1 MLRSIVA
8 RVGKCNG
15 VAVDRHTVRL
25 LRPSMACLNVR
36 PATNEQRRGVAATAH
51 AIANPKLVHIE
62 KRWEAMQPEEQAELW
77 MELRD
82 RMKLDWQEMTW
93 QEKKAAYWIAFGPHG
108 PRAVTPPGENWLV
121 FKYTMLGVAAGVAI
135 FAILRQFAKEKPKTM
150 TREWQEMT
158 NEYLRSQNVEPI
170 TGLSSEGYKGE
181 GMVQGK
187 STNRD

>member
-1 MLRSIVA
+1 M
-8 RVGKCNG
+8 
-15 VAVDRHTVRL
+15 
-25 LRPSMACLNVR
+25 
-36 PATNEQRRGVAATAH
+36 AATAH